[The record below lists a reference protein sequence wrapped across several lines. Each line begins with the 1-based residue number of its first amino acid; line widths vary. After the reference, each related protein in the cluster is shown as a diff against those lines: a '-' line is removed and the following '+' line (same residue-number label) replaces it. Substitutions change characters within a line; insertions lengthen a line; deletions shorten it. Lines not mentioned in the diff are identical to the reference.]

1 MQLDF
6 NKPLLTLDRK
16 PAKDQF
22 SEEVVLNKLLAGQL
36 ANSNKGDATKLVFL
50 AQKMFDGEVID
61 VDKSD
66 VEVLKNFINNSEHL
80 TNLMKAQM
88 VEVIDDAKVAEKAT
102 SKLTKAAEPQA
113 SEA

>member
-6 NKPLLTLDRK
+6 NKPMLTLERK

-22 SEEVVLNKLLAGQL
+22 DNEVSLNKLLAGTL
-36 ANSNKGDATKLVFL
+36 VGSNKGDATKLVFL
-50 AQKMFDGEVID
+50 AQKMYDGETLD

-66 VEVLKNFINNSEHL
+66 VEVLKNFINNSEQL
-80 TNLMKAQM
+80 TNLMKSQM
-88 VEVIDDAKVAEKAT
+88 IEVIEDAKVVEKSK
-102 SKLTKAAEPQA
+102 SKLAKAPEPES